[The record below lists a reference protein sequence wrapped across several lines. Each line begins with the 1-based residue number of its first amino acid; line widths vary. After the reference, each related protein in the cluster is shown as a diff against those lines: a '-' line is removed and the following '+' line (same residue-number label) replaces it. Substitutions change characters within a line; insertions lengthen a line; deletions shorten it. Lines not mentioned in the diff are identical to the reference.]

1 MKTVAVK
8 ENKSFFSKLI
18 DKIKNSALFS
28 MAFDE
33 NYGMVISSEETK
45 TEKQIQGLAQSANI
59 SEKELMSIE
68 AEFNKASSNNKA
80 LEDTVSKIPSIKKES
95 SNPFKVE
102 NEDLNL
108 SDDQIIDSKTLSNEK
123 IKDGRDR

>member
-108 SDDQIIDSKTLSNEK
+108 SDDQIIDSKTLSNER